1 MDKDIKFSIIMPVY
15 NVEKYIRK
23 SLESLVNQTYKNLEI
38 ICVND
43 KSTDSSLAILQEYS
57 SKDSRFVIIDQEEN
71 KGPGAARNI
80 AIEKATGD
88 YISFV
93 DSDDWMELDAF
104 EQIVEALKGY
114 NYPKILQFD
123 FKEVYE
129 NSDLVRYYDFCGKVK
144 RKDKYDIRRNN
155 YYNWKVFKEKFF
167 ARIIPACWN
176 RVYSRDFLLEN
187 NIKFTCDE
195 YGEDS
200 AFTYRA
206 LLCDVNIYYLN
217 KYLYNYYKRNTV
229 GRYYTNDRISSLE
242 YLKVLTAHIENN
254 SDLKKELKNA
264 IAGYRLN
271 VIKARILR
279 LCSDK
284 NSVKD
289 FLIHYNEILSIEE
302 QNELLKI
309 LEKTYICKKIY
320 SVKKEKVNGKR
331 LFVITIL
338 GKTFY
343 LGKRD

>member
-1 MDKDIKFSIIMPVY
+1 MPVY
-15 NVEKYIRK
+15 NVETYIQK
-23 SLESLVNQTYKNLEI
+23 SLDSLVNQTYKNLEI

-43 KSTDSSLAILQEYS
+43 KSTDSSLAILQEYA

-71 KGPGAARNI
+71 KGPGFARNV

-104 EQIVEALKGY
+104 EQISKALKGY

-123 FKEVYE
+123 FKEVFE
-129 NSDLVRYYDFCGKVK
+129 NSDLVRYYDFCGRVK
-144 RKDKYDIRRNN
+144 RKDKYDIRQNN
-155 YYNWKVFKEKFF
+155 YYNWQVFKEKFF
-167 ARIIPACWN
+167 SRIIPACWN
-176 RVYSRDFLLEN
+176 RVYSKSFLLEN
-187 NIKFTCDE
+187 DIKFTCDD
-195 YGEDS
+195 YGEDC

-206 LLCDVNIYYLN
+206 LLRDVNIYYLN
-217 KYLYNYYKRNTV
+217 EYLYNYYKRNTV
-229 GRYYTNDRISSLE
+229 GRYNEGKRLASLD
-242 YLKVLTAHIENN
+242 YLKVLSTHIESNIELN
-254 SDLKKELKNA
+254 KELKNA
-264 IAGYRLN
+264 ITDYRLK
-271 VIKARILR
+271 VIKARVMLVCR
-279 LCSDK
+279 T
-284 NSVKD
+284 KD
-289 FLIHYNEILSIEE
+289 SIKENLAMYNEILSQKE

-343 LGKRD
+343 LGKRA

>member
-1 MDKDIKFSIIMPVY
+1 MDKDIKFSIIMPVF

-71 KGPGAARNI
+71 KGPGAARNT

-144 RKDKYDIRRNN
+144 RKDKYDIRKNN

-176 RVYSRDFLLEN
+176 RVYSREFLLEN
-187 NIKFTCDE
+187 NVKFTCDD

-206 LLCDVNIYYLN
+206 LLRDVNIYYLN
-217 KYLYNYYKRNTV
+217 KYLYNYYKRNTL
-229 GRYYTNDRISSLE
+229 GRYSVGKRLASLD
-242 YLKVLTAHIENN
+242 YLKILSAHVENN
-254 SDLKKELKNA
+254 IELKKYLKGA
-264 IAGYRLN
+264 IAGYRLG
-271 VIKARILR
+271 VIKARVMLM
-279 LCSDK
+279 C
-284 NSVKD
+284 NTKD
-289 FLIHYNEILSIEE
+289 DIKEKLAMYDEILSIEE
-302 QNELLKI
+302 QNELLNI

>member
-1 MDKDIKFSIIMPVY
+1 MPVF

-43 KSTDSSLAILQEYS
+43 KSTDSSLEILKEYE
-57 SKDSRFVIIDQEEN
+57 SKDSRFVIIDQKEN

-123 FKEVYE
+123 FKEVFE

-144 RKDKYDIRRNN
+144 RKDKYDIRLNN

-176 RVYSRDFLLEN
+176 RVYSRDFVLKN

-195 YGEDS
+195 YGEDA

-206 LLCDVNIYYLN
+206 LLQDVNIYYLN
-217 KYLYNYYKRNTV
+217 KYLYNYYKRNTL
-229 GRYYTNDRISSLE
+229 GRYYTNNRISSLE
-242 YLKVLTAHIENN
+242 YIKVLTSHIENDIELKK
-254 SDLKKELKNA
+254 DLKDVIKAYCLD
-264 IAGYRLN
+264 
-271 VIKARILR
+271 VIKARVIRICTEKKAIKEL
-279 LCSDK
+279 LAQYD
-284 NSVKD
+284 D
-289 FLIHYNEILSIEE
+289 ILSIEE
-302 QNELLKI
+302 QNKLLKI
-309 LEKTYICKKIY
+309 LKKTYICKKIC